1 MAPKKKMPNEDND
14 CGGRNGSRAMWLKEN
29 LYLFCDLCIEF
40 AERSKGKRGS
50 TISQRMP
57 WKVLEVEFQKRTN
70 LAYDKNKLKNKWDW
84 MRSRWSLWKALKGK
98 ETGLGWDHEKG
109 TISASE
115 EWWQM
120 KIEENTQFR
129 SFQEEGIE
137 TELEY
142 KMEQLFGVSV
152 AQGTLRFTPGQR
164 EKESMYISTP
174 LENAPYDYDDEMSE
188 NDILNPNQAS
198 QQWQE
203 VWNESSLNPSPSPSP
218 QSTEH
223 GITRRGS
230 KRNSEGDAP
239 DSSKSCKTESSKKGG
254 AAMLMDKIDAMVKV
268 ITERNT
274 KEMELMNLESSVH
287 DNSSQTLADS
297 LAKLVSL
304 DGLVPGSPEFSFACT
319 LIEDPQ
325 KRIILD
331 GMPND
336 HARLQWI
343 KFLYAKSEKN

>member
-14 CGGRNGSRAMWLKEN
+14 CGGRDGSRAMWSKEN

-70 LAYDKNKLKNKWDW
+70 LASDKNKLKNKWDW

-109 TISASE
+109 IISASE

-137 TELEY
+137 PELEY

-152 AQGTLRFTPGQR
+152 AQGALRLTPGQR
-164 EKESMYISTP
+164 EKESMYIPTP
-174 LENAPYDYDDEMSE
+174 LENAPYDYDDDMSE
-188 NDILNPNQAS
+188 NDILNHNQAS
-198 QQWQE
+198 
-203 VWNESSLNPSPSPSP
+203 
-218 QSTEH
+218 
-223 GITRRGS
+223 
-230 KRNSEGDAP
+230 
-239 DSSKSCKTESSKKGG
+239 
-254 AAMLMDKIDAMVKV
+254 
-268 ITERNT
+268 
-274 KEMELMNLESSVH
+274 
-287 DNSSQTLADS
+287 
-297 LAKLVSL
+297 
-304 DGLVPGSPEFSFACT
+304 
-319 LIEDPQ
+319 
-325 KRIILD
+325 
-331 GMPND
+331 
-336 HARLQWI
+336 
-343 KFLYAKSEKN
+343 